1 MHAPRRRA
9 GVGWSLAA
17 GATVLAAAWWLRE
30 PALRYLV
37 LVAVATAVCAVLA
50 WRLPPRR
57 RAREIAV
64 AGTAALFLAAAASA
78 QRELWRVDHDWPA
91 YQADAVRTSALAL
104 RDALVQ
110 TTRALEAMAARSL
123 DAPDSPATAFQYLAT
138 TVGGA
143 AEQGAVLYR
152 NEQPSAWAGR
162 IRIATDGLVAPLGAT
177 QSPFYLTLYAV
188 ATRGP
193 DRAVATALVHATP
206 PADSLA
212 FALDRRVAGR
222 GAVQRFEFENGATDT
237 SATGTFAF
245 SANGQPLFTVRPVP
259 MPREEVRVHV
269 LERARLVG
277 ALALSVLLICFVAAV
292 WRSVLLRARFAAL
305 AAVLACVWLVPLNE
319 LSNVTRLFDPSLYFA
334 PLGGPFTAS
343 AGALGLTSGVLLLG
357 LLALLRARLR
367 AARWAALLAVLVIA
381 GLGPFLLRDLARGI
395 VLPSRGVTIALWLG
409 WQVTLFLAAVSLVL
423 AGASAGR
430 AALGARR
437 GLPLWIGPMVA
448 GIAALIGPV
457 VAFGAGRWPGWYPAL
472 WIVAIGALALTRR
485 SRGAV
490 LAAATVAAL
499 GATTLVWGTTVRK
512 RVLLADQDMARLE
525 RVDDAAFA
533 LLERF
538 AAQLADE
545 PSPPD
550 RASLLARYVASDLS
564 AAGYPVE
571 LSVWNDD
578 GTLRARLGMA
588 ALDAGTEA
596 VMSAVDEAR
605 AEQRIVV
612 HERPGSPG
620 VRLVAAAPHGD
631 GRVSTIVVEPRT
643 RLIPDDP
650 FAALIGVAA
659 APSADAPYIVT
670 LTDVDSVSLSAEH
683 SGTWHRE
690 GNELHADW
698 LVRTADG
705 LRRAHVEVELRAL
718 DALIQRGTLVLL
730 LDLLLVGGL
739 WTVSAIA
746 DGGFGRWLRARRAQ
760 WARSYRMRLTLSL
773 FTFFVVPAVV
783 FAVWSYRQLREDDRR
798 SRELLVR
805 ETLRAVASAGDDF
818 STLEREGERLGTP
831 LIRYRGGALEATSDP
846 LYDLIAPIGRFLRP
860 EIQLRLG
867 LSDEVAASR
876 FERVGAT
883 QALFGY
889 RAATGSGGERVVL
902 AAPAPMTEETLDR
915 RRRDL
920 GILVLFATAIGAV
933 AALWLSGVAARQFG
947 RPIGAL
953 RQAALAIAA
962 GEREPPLAS
971 VEPLAEFVPVFSAF
985 RRMARDL
992 NESRHALEEAQ
1003 RRIAAI
1009 LRNVASGVV
1018 AVDGAAA
1025 VTLANPRAD
1034 TLLGVALPPGTPLAT
1049 AAPPVVV
1056 EEVAAFLRGDADDHE
1071 FETEHGGRQLH
1082 GRLTRLVRSGGA
1094 VLTLDDVTEIA
1105 RAQRVLA
1112 WGEMARQVAHE
1123 IKNPLT
1129 PIRLGVQHLKRARAD
1144 ARVDFDRVLDQ
1155 NVTRILA
1162 EIDRLDEIARAFSRY
1177 GTAPGDRPSGEATDV
1192 AAIVRDV
1199 VALETLGEGAIRWTV
1214 DGAGTP
1220 ALALARGD
1228 ELREVLLNVF
1238 ENARLADARHVAAT
1252 IERRDGRVVVVV
1264 RDDGHGIPAAVLPRI
1279 FEPHFSTRT
1288 SGSGLGLAISRRLIE
1303 GWGGTIEV
1311 ASAAGE
1317 GTRIEIALVGTGN
1330 GEEGIG

>member
-1 MHAPRRRA
+1 MHAARRRA
-9 GVGWSLAA
+9 DIEWGIAA
-17 GATVLAAAWWLRE
+17 GVTVLAAAWWLRE
-30 PALRYLV
+30 PSLRYLV
-37 LVAVATAVCAVLA
+37 LAALATAACGVLA
-50 WRLPPRR
+50 WRLPARR
-57 RAREIAV
+57 RARELAV
-64 AGTAALFLAAAASA
+64 AGTATLFLAAAASA

-91 YQADAVRTSALAL
+91 YQTDAVRVSARAL
-104 RDALVQ
+104 RTALVQ

-123 DAPDSPATAFQYLAT
+123 DAPTDPASAFQYLAT
-138 TVGGA
+138 ELGGA
-143 AEQGAVLYR
+143 GEQGAVLYR
-152 NEQPSAWAGR
+152 GERPWAWAGR
-162 IRIATDGLVAPLGAT
+162 IRSPTDTLVAPLGAAV
-177 QSPFYLTLYAV
+177 SPFYLTLYAV

-193 DRAVATALVHATP
+193 DRAVAMALVHATP

-212 FALDRRVAGR
+212 SALDRRITGH
-222 GAVQRFEFENGATDT
+222 GTVQRFEFEVGATDT
-237 SATGTFAF
+237 SAPGTFVF
-245 SANGQPLFTVRPVP
+245 SANGRPLFTARPVP
-259 MPREEVRVHV
+259 MPREEARVHV
-269 LERARLVG
+269 LEHAREVG
-277 ALALSVLLICFVAAV
+277 ALALSVLLVCFVAAV
-292 WRSVLLRARFAAL
+292 WRSALLRARFAAL

-367 AARWAALLAVLVIA
+367 AARWAATLAVLVIA

-395 VLPSRGVTIALWLG
+395 VLPSRGVTIGLWLG

-437 GLPLWIGPMVA
+437 GLPIWMGPLIA
-448 GIAALIGPV
+448 GIAAIIGPV

-525 RVDDAAFA
+525 RVDDAALA

-538 AAQLADE
+538 AAQLASE
-545 PSPPD
+545 RAPPD

-571 LSVWNDD
+571 LSVWDAGD
-578 GTLRARLGMA
+578 VLRARLGMA
-588 ALDAGTEA
+588 ALDAGADDVT
-596 VMSAVDEAR
+596 SAVHEAR
-605 AEQRIVV
+605 AEQRVVV
-612 HERPGSPG
+612 HQRPGSPG

-631 GRVSTIVVEPRT
+631 GRVTTIVVEPRT

-659 APSADAPYIVT
+659 APSTDAPYLVT
-670 LTDVDSVSLSAEH
+670 LIDVDSASLR
-683 SGTWHRE
+683 SGHTGAWRRE
-690 GNELHADW
+690 GNELQTDW

-705 LRRAHVEVELRAL
+705 VRRAHVTVEMRAL
-718 DALIQRGTLVLL
+718 DVLIQRGTLVLL

-739 WTVSAIA
+739 WMVSAIA

-805 ETLRAVASAGDDF
+805 ETLRAVASAGDDA
-818 STLEREGERLGTP
+818 STLEREGERLETP
-831 LIRYRGGALEATSDP
+831 LILYRGGALALTSDP
-846 LYDLIAPIGRFLRP
+846 LYDLMAPIGRFLRP

-867 LSDEVAASR
+867 LSGEVAASHV
-876 FERVGAT
+876 EQVGGT

-889 RAATGSGGERVVL
+889 RAAVGSGGERVVL

-920 GILVLFATAIGAV
+920 GILVLFATAIGAA

-971 VEPLAEFVPVFSAF
+971 VVPLAEFVPVFSAF

-1018 AVDGAAA
+1018 AVDGTAA

-1034 TLLGVALPPGTPLAT
+1034 SLLGAPLPPGTLLAS
-1049 AAPPVVV
+1049 AAPPVVAR
-1056 EEVAAFLRGDADDHE
+1056 EVVAFLRGGADDHE
-1071 FETEHGGRQLH
+1071 FETEHGGRRLH
-1082 GRLTRLVRSGGA
+1082 GRLTRLVRSVGA
-1094 VLTLDDVTEIA
+1094 VLTLDDVTELA

-1177 GTAPGDRPSGEATDV
+1177 GTAPGDAPGGEPTDV

-1199 VALETLGEGAIRWTV
+1199 VALEMLGEGAIRWTV
-1214 DGAGTP
+1214 AGADEP

-1238 ENARLADARHVAAT
+1238 ENARLADAKHVAAAV
-1252 IERRDGRVVVVV
+1252 ERRDGRVIVVV
-1264 RDDGHGIPAAVLPRI
+1264 RDDGHGIHASVLPRI

-1311 ASAAGE
+1311 DSAPGK
-1317 GTRIEIALVGTGN
+1317 GTRIRIGLVGMGG
-1330 GEEGIG
+1330 GE